1 MSTDQSSATAT
12 LAATLRRAVGG
23 YRGIFL
29 RVLAIGLLV
38 GVWELYASTQPT
50 YLFPRWAVIF
60 EAFVA
65 QINEFGLVDAFTRTM
80 ATVFIGYAI
89 AVVVGVAVG
98 LSMGLDERVE
108 AMLNPYVSAMY
119 IAPVSALIPVIIMV
133 GGATFESRVFVVILF
148 VIFEMTVNTMNG
160 TKTVP
165 DGLINTA
172 RSFGGGRTTI
182 IRRIVI
188 PYTSPYIFAGM
199 RLGIGRAIKG
209 VILAELL
216 IEFSNL
222 GAIIREW
229 EQMFQIAGVLSVTLL
244 LMITGIVL
252 TRAVSLLRNQL
263 ITWETGGEAE

>member
-1 MSTDQSSATAT
+1 MSTDQSRTART
-12 LAATLRRAVGG
+12 LVTTLQQTIER
-23 YRGIFL
+23 YRGVVL
-29 RVLAIGLLV
+29 RILAIGLLV
-38 GVWELYASTQPT
+38 GVWELYASTQPA
-50 YLFPRWAVIF
+50 YLFPQWAVIA
-60 EAFVA
+60 EAFLE
-65 QINEFGLVDAFTRTM
+65 QIAEFGLVEAFTRTM
-80 ATVFIGYAI
+80 LTVFVGYAI

-98 LSMGLDERVE
+98 LSMGLDERIEV
-108 AMLNPYVSAMY
+108 MLNPYVSAMY

-133 GGATFESRVFVVILF
+133 GGATFESRVFVVFLF
-148 VIFEMTVNTMNG
+148 VVFEMTVNTMNG

-165 DGLINTA
+165 DGLMNAA
-172 RSFGGGRTTI
+172 RSFGGGRATI

-222 GAIIREW
+222 GQIIREW
-229 EQMFQIAGVLSVTLL
+229 EQMFQIAGVLSITLL

-252 TRAVSLLRNQL
+252 TRAVSVVRNRV
-263 ITWETGGEAE
+263 ITWETGGDAE